1 MLTPHH
7 DAFCA
12 AQAVEFTE
20 ASNKKTQVHITLQY
34 RTVVLNPSG
43 LYAMLLDSK
52 QAAIGN
58 GYSLGNDLAPVRA
71 ACPRAC
77 GLCTSDFTM
86 TVQMKVYDL
95 DGT

>member
-20 ASNKKTQVHITLQY
+20 ASNKKTQVHNNISLQY
-34 RTVVLNPSG
+34 RSPKSSG
-43 LYAMLLDSK
+43 LYAMLLDCK

>member
-1 MLTPHH
+1 ML
-7 DAFCA
+7 
-12 AQAVEFTE
+12 V
-20 ASNKKTQVHITLQY
+20 
-34 RTVVLNPSG
+34 
-43 LYAMLLDSK
+43 DSK

-58 GYSLGNDLAPVRA
+58 GYSLGNDLAPVRE

-95 DGT
+95 DGNIAAILFILHSLFIKGARLKPLVYQ

>member
-1 MLTPHH
+1 
-7 DAFCA
+7 
-12 AQAVEFTE
+12 
-20 ASNKKTQVHITLQY
+20 
-34 RTVVLNPSG
+34 
-43 LYAMLLDSK
+43 MLLDSK